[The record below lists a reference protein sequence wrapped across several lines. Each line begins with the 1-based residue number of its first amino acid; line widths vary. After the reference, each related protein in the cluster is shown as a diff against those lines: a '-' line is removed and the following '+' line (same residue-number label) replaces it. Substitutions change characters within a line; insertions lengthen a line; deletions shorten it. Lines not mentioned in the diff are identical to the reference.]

1 MKGILKSIKRKEYK
15 TNKGTKFSKVEFT
28 CDVKVNENGDVK
40 TLKGSYGEEFARK
53 YFTHCGVLTKD
64 LIGKE
69 VEVTIAKKSYEQE
82 GEMRTYQYI
91 KYLNVL
97 DSEGKVIY
105 LPKENKDDA
114 LDY

>member
-1 MKGILKSIKRKEYK
+1 MRGILKSIKRNEYK
-15 TNKGTKFSKVEFT
+15 TAKGTKFSKVEFT
-28 CDVKVNENGDVK
+28 CDVKVNEKGEIK

-69 VEVTIAKKSYEQE
+69 VEVTVVKRSYEKD

-91 KYLNVL
+91 KYLNVIGA
-97 DSEGKVIY
+97 DGNPIY
-105 LPKENKDDA
+105 LPKENKEDE

>member
-1 MKGILKSIKRKEYK
+1 MKGILKSIKRVEYK
-15 TNKGTKFSKVEFT
+15 TAKGTKFSKVEFT
-28 CDVKVNENGDVK
+28 CDVKMNEQGEVK

-53 YFTHCGVLTKD
+53 YFTHCGILTKD

-69 VEVTIAKKSYEQE
+69 VEVTVAKKSFEAE
-82 GEMRTYQYI
+82 GEMRTFNYI

-97 DSEGKVIY
+97 DAEGKAIY
-105 LPKENKDDA
+105 LPKEDKEDA

>member
-15 TNKGTKFSKVEFT
+15 TSKGTKFSKVEFT
-28 CDVKVNENGDVK
+28 CDVKVNDNGDVK
-40 TLKGSYGEEFARK
+40 TMKGSYGEEFARK

-69 VEVTIAKKSYEQE
+69 VEVTTAKKSFEAE
-82 GEMRTYQYI
+82 GEMRTYEYI

-97 DSEGKVIY
+97 DSEGKAIY
-105 LPKENKDDA
+105 LPKENKEDA

>member
-15 TNKGTKFSKVEFT
+15 TSKGTKFSKVEFT

-97 DSEGKVIY
+97 DAEGKAIY
-105 LPKENKDDA
+105 LPKEDKDDA